1 MSVFEREWP
10 PLEARQSEDLCL
22 RHRMSLAEP
31 DEDFRCFVLDW
42 QLGAAMETALPTDA
56 EQCSGSTQHALG
68 RIGFTVVS
76 TYRCTPTRHVGVTYS
91 SG

>member
-31 DEDFRCFVLDW
+31 DEDFQCSVLDW
-42 QLGAAMETALPTDA
+42 PLEGAVEKALPTDA
-56 EQCSGSTQHALG
+56 ERHSDSTQYAPG
-68 RIGFTVVS
+68 RIGFMVVS
-76 TYRCTPTRHVGVTYS
+76 TCHCIITHHTIITYS